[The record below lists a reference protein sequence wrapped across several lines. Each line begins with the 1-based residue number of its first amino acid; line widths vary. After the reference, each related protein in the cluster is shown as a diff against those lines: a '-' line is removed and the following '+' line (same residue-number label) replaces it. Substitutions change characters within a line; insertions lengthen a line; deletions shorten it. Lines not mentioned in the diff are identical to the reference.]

1 MPVVV
6 GCLVDIELILL
17 HDCESC
23 ANANGEEESD
33 KMDDREKERKRGREE
48 KRGGERVVSNRGGL
62 PLLYTPHSA
71 RRSVRRRMDGWMR

>member
-1 MPVVV
+1 
-6 GCLVDIELILL
+6 
-17 HDCESC
+17 
-23 ANANGEEESD
+23 
-33 KMDDREKERKRGREE
+33 MDDREKERKRGREE